1 MLNLNIA
8 IPEDVLL
15 STGQSREE
23 FTQEARFLLAVKL
36 FEVGRLSSGKAA
48 SLCAMGRGDFVLA
61 AGRMG
66 IPVLQMDD
74 EELRRELAG
83 AKP

>member
-1 MLNLNIA
+1 MPNLHIA

-23 FTQEARFLLAVKL
+23 FAEEARFLLAVKL

-48 SLCAMGRGDFVLA
+48 ILCAMNRGDFILA
-61 AGRMG
+61 AGKLG
-66 IPVLQMDD
+66 VPVLQMDD

-83 AKP
+83 AR